1 MQKELLFR
9 SNPKQDISDEVIV
22 KLPTFKDALRLSKS
36 ISGLDDKQLCIEL
49 DIDPGQWSRIWSNGA
64 HFPNEKLTQF
74 MDLCGNLVPLRWLAL
89 KYGFELK
96 PLKSTLEIENEKLRA
111 ALEQK
116 EREMDVIK
124 DFLKEVKS

>member
-9 SNPKQDISDEVIV
+9 SNPKQDISDEIIA

-36 ISGLDDKQLCIEL
+36 ISGLDDKQLCMEL

-96 PLKSTLEIENEKLRA
+96 PLKTTLEIENETLRA
-111 ALEQK
+111 QLEQERH
-116 EREMDVIK
+116 EREIILK
-124 DFLKEVKS
+124 ALKEVNG